1 MSFAAREAP
10 QPPPETD
17 GVLAQRAVAGE
28 DAAFAILMQRH
39 KAALYRFIR
48 RYVGHDDDAFD
59 ILQDSFVSAWTA
71 LKRFDPQRPFPVWLR
86 QIALNKC
93 REQLDAAIVS
103 LPVTLREPL
112 ILCVF
117 ENLSHRET
125 AQLLGISEKA
135 VETRLYRAKRE
146 LAARIDRTQLDSLH
160 EDVDS

>member
-1 MSFAAREAP
+1 MNE
-10 QPPPETD
+10 
-17 GVLAQRAVAGE
+17 
-28 DAAFAILMQRH
+28 
-39 KAALYRFIR
+39 KA
-48 RYVGHDDDAFD
+48 
-59 ILQDSFVSAWTA
+59 LQ
-71 LKRFDPQRPFPVWLR
+71 
-86 QIALNKC
+86 
-93 REQLDAAIVS
+93 QLDAAIVS